1 MAHRF
6 GGSQA
11 RRRLEELR
19 SGWALDLALRPACF
33 PPDPLPPG
41 ADRVTSMHGN
51 WGTDGDYLRIAGDT
65 FLSLEGPGLER
76 PARRMAGCWHCA
88 VAWTETRA
96 GPREEVAGAGAGGG
110 RCGGSDTGGGSALG
124 RWTQNR
130 VPRSLQAARVATGDQ
145 QEGCD
150 HGDIRRSES
159 PPVSL
164 CVCVPLA
171 FHQGLSLAC
180 FFFLDDSW

>member
-33 PPDPLPPG
+33 PPDPLPLG

-96 GPREEVAGAGAGGG
+96 GPRRGGG
-110 RCGGSDTGGGSALG
+110 QEGARPQGWHQGS
-124 RWTQNR
+124 
-130 VPRSLQAARVATGDQ
+130 QAASG
-145 QEGCD
+145 
-150 HGDIRRSES
+150 
-159 PPVSL
+159 PSL
-164 CVCVPLA
+164 LSS
-171 FHQGLSLAC
+171 HTSGLSCPHLLSRDTVASTLLHPAVNSC
-180 FFFLDDSW
+180 PHLSWPKDGHS